1 MKMLQLNVLFLMI
14 VFFSIVPLFQSNSFE
29 KDIIDLG
36 GKKLSITF
44 IGHATLM
51 MEYEGLIIHID
62 PVSEYADYSVLPKG
76 DIILITHKH
85 GDHLDKNAVKK
96 ILKSNTVIV
105 GNKDVKA
112 VIGNAKAMQ
121 NGDVIT
127 VKGIKITAVPAYN
140 ITEGRDKFHPKG
152 RDNGYILVLNNRK
165 VYIAGDTENT
175 PELLSLRN
183 IEIAFLPMNQP
194 YTMTVKQVAEVI
206 KTVKPKIV
214 YPYHFSDTD
223 TSKLI
228 SLTKNIKDVEVRIRN
243 LK

>member
-1 MKMLQLNVLFLMI
+1 MLKKNCLFFMLA
-14 VFFSIVPLFQSNSFE
+14 FFSVIPLFKSNSFE

-51 MEYEGLIIHID
+51 MEYEGLVIHID
-62 PVSEYADYSVLPKG
+62 PVSEYADYSILPKG

-96 ILKSNTVIV
+96 ILKSDTVVI
-105 GNKDVKA
+105 GNKDIKSIIENV
-112 VIGNAKAMQ
+112 KAMQ
-121 NGDVIT
+121 NGDVLT
-127 VKGIKITAVPAYN
+127 EKGIKITAVPAYN
-140 ITEGRDKFHPKG
+140 TTEGRDKFHPKG
-152 RDNGYILVLNNRK
+152 RDNGYILDLNNKK

-175 PELLSLRN
+175 SELLSLRN

-194 YTMTVKQVAEVI
+194 YTMTVKQVANVV
-206 KTVKPKIV
+206 KTIKPKIV

-223 TSKLI
+223 TSELI
-228 SLTKNIKDVEVRIRN
+228 SLTKNIKNVEIRIRN